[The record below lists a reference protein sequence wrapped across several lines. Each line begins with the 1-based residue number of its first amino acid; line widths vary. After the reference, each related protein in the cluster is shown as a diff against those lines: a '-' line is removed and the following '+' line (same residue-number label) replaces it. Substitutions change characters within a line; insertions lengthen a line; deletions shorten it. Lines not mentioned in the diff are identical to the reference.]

1 MPTFGPWSKRVR
13 LADENTIEF
22 GHEVIRLRA
31 SLRAAFRLERR
42 HGGFDKIIQAITDGH
57 LGVMADVVRESSGTD
72 LLDCIGSL
80 PLRDA
85 IARLAEPLSLHI
97 LALAGADG
105 EASNATP
112 GAERVPFSEYFP
124 MLFRLATGWCGMSPS
139 EAWAATPAE
148 ITEAYKGRRELLN
161 AMFGGGK
168 ATDETNDAE
177 SRRELNAIGDLDNV
191 YV

>member
-1 MPTFGPWSKRVR
+1 MQ
-13 LADENTIEF
+13 LADEITIKFE
-22 GHEVIRLRA
+22 HEVIRLRA

-42 HGGFDKIIQAITDGH
+42 HGGFDKIIQAIANGH
-57 LGVMADVVRESSGTD
+57 LGVMADVVRESSDSD

-85 IARLAEPLSLHI
+85 IARTIEPLSAHV

-105 EASNATP
+105 ESGNAKP
-112 GAERVPFSEYFP
+112 GAERIPFSEYFP
-124 MLFRLATGWCGMSPS
+124 KLFRLATGWCGMSPS
-139 EAWAATPAE
+139 DAWEATPAE
-148 ITEAYKGRRELLN
+148 IAEAYKGRLELLA
-161 AMFGGGK
+161 AMFGSGK
-168 ATDETNDAE
+168 ATDETNDVE